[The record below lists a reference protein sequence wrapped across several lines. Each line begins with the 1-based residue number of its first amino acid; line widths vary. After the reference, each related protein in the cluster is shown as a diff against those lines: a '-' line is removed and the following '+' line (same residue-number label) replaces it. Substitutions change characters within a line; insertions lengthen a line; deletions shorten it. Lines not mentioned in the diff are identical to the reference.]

1 MKSTKF
7 IDISELEDIFGE
19 MDNSETCET
28 VESLQADFILKLS
41 VLTNCVEQNDIS
53 TFKLN
58 AHSLKSNCSYLGATQ
73 LNQNS
78 YQLELTTSFKDDN
91 FSSNWATFKNT
102 FDSTM
107 SEIQETIEQL
117 K

>member
-19 MDNSETCET
+19 MDNNETCET
-28 VESLQADFILKLS
+28 IESLQADFILKLS

-58 AHSLKSNCSYLGATQ
+58 AHSLKSNCCYLGASE
-73 LNQNS
+73 LNKNS

-91 FSSNWATFKNT
+91 FSFNWAKFKNT
-102 FDSTM
+102 FDATM
-107 SEIQETIEQL
+107 CEIKDTIEQL